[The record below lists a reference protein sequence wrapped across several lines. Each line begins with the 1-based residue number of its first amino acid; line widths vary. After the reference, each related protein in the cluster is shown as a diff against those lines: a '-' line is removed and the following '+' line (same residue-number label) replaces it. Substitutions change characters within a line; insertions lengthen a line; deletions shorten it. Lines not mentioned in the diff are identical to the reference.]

1 MVVDGSR
8 LAHAT
13 HTVRRVD
20 WIARL
25 CTVWLITD
33 IAVAHAEKKRRR
45 GQHRKTAV
53 ARIALKNLATAPPLR
68 VGEKGST
75 EYMKEVS
82 IVPGATKE

>member
-33 IAVAHAEKKRRR
+33 SAVAHAEKKRRR
-45 GQHRKTAV
+45 GGV
-53 ARIALKNLATAPPLR
+53 
-68 VGEKGST
+68 EKGERGVYFT
-75 EYMKEVS
+75 KDS
-82 IVPGATKE
+82 IG